1 MDYIDVEWRHEL
13 PLEPVRLVS
22 ELDRFRMEVRKLEF
36 FRDGSV
42 GRAWGEGSSLGTDLS
57 TEPVPSIDQIN
68 GDGQF
73 RAKAIDDTEFE
84 RLWSASV
91 TDLRGINE

>member
-22 ELDRFRMEVRKLEF
+22 ELDGSRMEIRKLEF

-42 GRAWGEGSSLGTDLS
+42 GRAWSEGSNLGTALS

-68 GDGQF
+68 GDAQF

-84 RLWSASV
+84 QLWSTSAA
-91 TDLRGINE
+91 